1 MSIVLQLLADAM
13 GGVLIAAAISDMIR
27 LRIPNY
33 LPVALVVLFAAYAI
47 ADAMPLDAVLWHV
60 IAGVIVLAVGMAL
73 FAFGLFGGGDIK
85 LLAAVALL
93 IGWSSLLPLVVMV
106 AVIGGLLAIV
116 IATMRARG
124 VTHFLGSLGVRGAIF
139 ESDRAYVPYAVAIA
153 AGWFLVGPFHLI

>member
-1 MSIVLQLLADAM
+1 MSVVLQLLVDAM
-13 GGVLIAAAISDMIR
+13 GGVLIAAAISDVIS

-33 LPVALVVLFAAYAI
+33 LSVALVALFAVHAMV
-47 ADAMPLDAVLWHV
+47 DAMPLDAVLWHV
-60 IAGVIVLAVGMAL
+60 MAGATVLAVGMAL

-106 AVIGGLLAIV
+106 AVVGGLLAVV

-124 VTHFLGSLGVRGAIF
+124 VMPFLGSIGVRGAIF
-139 ESDRAYVPYAVAIA
+139 DSDRAYVPYAVAIA
-153 AGWFLVGPFHLI
+153 AGWFFVGPFHLI

>member
-1 MSIVLQLLADAM
+1 MSVVSLVLVDAM
-13 GGVLIAAAISDMIR
+13 GGVLIAAAISDMMR

-33 LPVALVVLFAAYAI
+33 LSLALVVLFAAFAI
-47 ADAMPLDAVLWHV
+47 ADAMPLDAVLWHA
-60 IAGVIVLAVGMAL
+60 IAGATVLAVGIGL